1 MSDNEMDDI
10 WERINLVADEVGGI
24 SQRKNGVGI

>member
-10 WERINLVADEVGGI
+10 WELIDLVTDEVGGEF
-24 SQRKNGVGI
+24 RKDRTV